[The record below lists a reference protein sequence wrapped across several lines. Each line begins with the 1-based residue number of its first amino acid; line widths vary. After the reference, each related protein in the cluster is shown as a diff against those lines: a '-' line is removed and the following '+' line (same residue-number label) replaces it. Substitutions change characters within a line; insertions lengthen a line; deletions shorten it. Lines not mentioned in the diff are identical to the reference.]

1 MTNRRPLLSV
11 IAVMYIGA
19 IFFLS
24 LARENSDRV
33 TLVGEIAILV
43 PIGVIFVLLL
53 GNARW
58 LGALLL
64 SGMVCVWL
72 ELGRNAW
79 FANRDSSNTDL
90 GANLI
95 GVVIGVAIG
104 IAVSALMSVFSRERA
119 SRRAIRHAGGVAS
132 GGASGSDGTL
142 AGVTTDDGPST
153 LSVHH
158 D

>member
-1 MTNRRPLLSV
+1 MNNRRPLLIV
-11 IAVMYIGA
+11 IAVLYIGA

-53 GNARW
+53 GNERW

-79 FANRDSSNTDL
+79 FANRDSNNTDV

-104 IAVSALMSVFSRERA
+104 ITVSALVRGISRELFRRRA
-119 SRRAIRHAGGVAS
+119 SRVAS
-132 GGASGSDGTL
+132 RLSHSSDGTL
-142 AGVTTDDGPST
+142 AGIAEDDGPST
-153 LSVHH
+153 VSVQH

>member
-1 MTNRRPLLSV
+1 ML
-11 IAVMYIGA
+11 YIGA

-24 LARENSDRV
+24 LARENVDRV
-33 TLVGEIAILV
+33 TLIGEIAILV
-43 PIGVIFVLLL
+43 PVGLIFVFLL
-53 GNARW
+53 GNERW
-58 LGALLL
+58 LVALLL

-79 FANRDSSNTDL
+79 FASRDSSDTDL

-95 GVVIGVAIG
+95 GVVVGVAIG
-104 IAVSALMSVFSRERA
+104 ISVSAIGSFLSRER
-119 SRRAIRHAGGVAS
+119 SRRHAGGVVSGVVSAS
-132 GGASGSDGTL
+132 GGTL
-142 AGVTTDDGPST
+142 AGIATDDGPST

>member
-1 MTNRRPLLSV
+1 ML
-11 IAVMYIGA
+11 YIGA

-24 LARENSDRV
+24 LARENVDRV
-33 TLVGEIAILV
+33 TLIGEIAILV
-43 PIGVIFVLLL
+43 PVGLIFVFLL
-53 GNARW
+53 GNERW
-58 LGALLL
+58 LVALLL

-79 FANRDSSNTDL
+79 FASRDSSDTDL

-95 GVVIGVAIG
+95 GVVVGVAIG
-104 IAVSALMSVFSRERA
+104 ISVSAIGSFFSRERSRRHA
-119 SRRAIRHAGGVAS
+119 SRVVSAS
-132 GGASGSDGTL
+132 GGTL
-142 AGVTTDDGPST
+142 AGIATDDGPST